1 MGFIK
6 APPVKAEVEEFSEEV
21 NELPELARLDSELSF
36 VVDLA
41 EGVSVPWSCRMKD
54 NNLIVDVP
62 LNLPQYGSRDSFVAL
77 LEYAEHGLKV
87 EHIVVSLSKTRKD
100 CADLIRLFMFFGFA
114 PVAPGSTKLLVPE
127 SDDELIYLVYE
138 AN

>member
-1 MGFIK
+1 M
-6 APPVKAEVEEFSEEV
+6 AEEKSISDEL

-41 EGVSVPWSCRMKD
+41 EGVSVPWTCRMKN
-54 NNLIVDVP
+54 NNLIVEVP

-87 EHIVVSLSKTRKD
+87 EHIIVSLSKTRKD

-114 PVAPGSTKLLVPE
+114 PVAPGPTKLLVAE
-127 SDDELIYLVYE
+127 SDDEHIYLVYE